1 MEKSFAKSNG
11 LSLENHSNIVS
22 KISTIF
28 ANKTMSNDFFLRYE
42 NVIKYSSQL
51 HDIGKLTKKFQE
63 FLISKRKSPNLK
75 FRHNEIGWAF
85 LSKYLSNEFE
95 YKDFILNIV
104 YWHHGISNKVNSHTD
119 TEILNS
125 LDDTSIKNMLSYLTK
140 CVGDKNINQDIEFI
154 DSVNSPSFYPNT
166 SGRDKEVL
174 PVLILLRSVVITSD
188 RIGSGFIDSNDVTE
202 SVIDEYFNLKN
213 EVEITNT
220 KFDNTPRFELQKN
233 IVDLC
238 DKTTLIKAPAGFG
251 KTITGL
257 MWSLKNKRK
266 VLWVTPRNTVAK
278 SVYHSIIEECNN
290 LNINPSVQLVL
301 TGEIV
306 QSNRVDEKMYDSD
319 IIVTNI
325 DNFLAPSFKNDV
337 MDSSCLLF
345 GTTVIFDEYHE
356 LITDV
361 ALNALFI
368 NVMRGRHRLTT
379 SKTLLLSATPIDCEF
394 LWDSIDNKTK
404 ILPNTESHYPAI
416 HDKEYILHVVDE
428 KPTIQANT
436 NSLVTKNTIKS
447 AQSEKRIG
455 EYELLLHNEFL
466 SEKKDY
472 DLIKLLNDYGKNSIV
487 SDNKPNVLGTHMIQA
502 SLDFSCKNVY
512 EDVLSPQS
520 TMQRIGRC
528 NRFGNYGGQS
538 LIHIIKEKY
547 NGENG
552 NEIKGERM
560 IKNILYTNNLSDSWF
575 DFLLPY
581 NEQSLTLNQLYIIF
595 NDFSRQYSSQIRSY
609 VKSKFD
615 ESNLHLNKIYP
626 IKIKIK
632 KSKEGPL
639 TAGSNK
645 LRCTNNT
652 EIFITLPDQ
661 NGKWVGPLNK
671 KILNDFD
678 IEFRENPNTLNRMI
692 KTMKNLKDDNR
703 FEYNDFLDNK
713 YSQTIDEVRR
723 MAKKSNTPYIVYDRY
738 YDDELG
744 VVKIENFN

>member
-1 MEKSFAKSNG
+1 
-11 LSLENHSNIVS
+11 
-22 KISTIF
+22 
-28 ANKTMSNDFFLRYE
+28 
-42 NVIKYSSQL
+42 
-51 HDIGKLTKKFQE
+51 
-63 FLISKRKSPNLK
+63 
-75 FRHNEIGWAF
+75 
-85 LSKYLSNEFE
+85 
-95 YKDFILNIV
+95 
-104 YWHHGISNKVNSHTD
+104 
-119 TEILNS
+119 
-125 LDDTSIKNMLSYLTK
+125 
-140 CVGDKNINQDIEFI
+140 
-154 DSVNSPSFYPNT
+154 
-166 SGRDKEVL
+166 
-174 PVLILLRSVVITSD
+174 
-188 RIGSGFIDSNDVTE
+188 
-202 SVIDEYFNLKN
+202 
-213 EVEITNT
+213 
-220 KFDNTPRFELQKN
+220 
-233 IVDLC
+233 
-238 DKTTLIKAPAGFG
+238 
-251 KTITGL
+251 
-257 MWSLKNKRK
+257 
-266 VLWVTPRNTVAK
+266 
-278 SVYHSIIEECNN
+278 
-290 LNINPSVQLVL
+290 
-301 TGEIV
+301 
-306 QSNRVDEKMYDSD
+306 
-319 IIVTNI
+319 
-325 DNFLAPSFKNDV
+325 
-337 MDSSCLLF
+337 
-345 GTTVIFDEYHE
+345 
-356 LITDV
+356 
-361 ALNALFI
+361 
-368 NVMRGRHRLTT
+368 
-379 SKTLLLSATPIDCEF
+379 
-394 LWDSIDNKTK
+394 
-404 ILPNTESHYPAI
+404 
-416 HDKEYILHVVDE
+416 
-428 KPTIQANT
+428 
-436 NSLVTKNTIKS
+436 
-447 AQSEKRIG
+447 
-455 EYELLLHNEFL
+455 
-466 SEKKDY
+466 
-472 DLIKLLNDYGKNSIV
+472 
-487 SDNKPNVLGTHMIQA
+487 MIQA